1 VAFLVVV
8 AVLFAVA
15 IVPVMIGARLVGA
28 RNTGAGAA
36 FLSVFLLTVVSA
48 ACDRLI
54 GTPLLNF
61 LVAALIGGLLMAA
74 VLGTTF
80 WRALAVSVI
89 ATAIQVGIAVL
100 FLGTV
105 VAAA

>member
-1 VAFLVVV
+1 MAFLVVV
-8 AVLFAVA
+8 AVLFVVA

-28 RNTGAGAA
+28 RNTGVGAA
-36 FLSVFLLTVVSA
+36 FLSIFLLTIVSA

-54 GTPLLNF
+54 GDPLVNF
-61 LVAALIGGLLMAA
+61 LVAALVGGLLMAA

-80 WRALAVSVI
+80 WRALGVSVI
-89 ATAIQVGIAVL
+89 ASAIQLGIAVL